1 MHLST
6 KKDIK
11 KNLKGVRRVRL
22 PLGAPGAPPAALF
35 PSRHQRMSKRPRNH
49 PNRFPRPDLGPGN
62 KFYGKIVRIE
72 PIKLRDSR
80 AELGR

>member
-22 PLGAPGAPPAALF
+22 PLGAPGAPPAALQVSPLNPQPAPENVQETQKPPKSF
-35 PSRHQRMSKRPRNH
+35 SEARSGPRNQVLWEDRE
-49 PNRFPRPDLGPGN
+49 N
-62 KFYGKIVRIE
+62 
-72 PIKLRDSR
+72 
-80 AELGR
+80 